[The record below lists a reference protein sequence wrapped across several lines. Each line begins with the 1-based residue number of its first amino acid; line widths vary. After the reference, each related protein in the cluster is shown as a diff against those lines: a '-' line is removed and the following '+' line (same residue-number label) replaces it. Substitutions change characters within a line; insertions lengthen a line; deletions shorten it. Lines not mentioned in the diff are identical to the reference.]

1 MRSPLALVFALSPL
15 LLASCTV
22 SVKTTADLPEP
33 APTEAAGSP
42 VEGAPAPTEGAADSE
57 RKEAEAARK
66 AAVAEREVRHARMEL
81 ELAEL
86 EAALSMQSARA
97 AVESAEVKLMAA
109 RERVERFEGI
119 EVEHLTE
126 QTRMGVDRA
135 EDRLIGEQQ
144 DLQGILDIYAEE
156 QEARSRDEIIRRH
169 RMSVLFAER
178 GLEGARR
185 AHALQVE
192 HELPAR
198 MRELER
204 GVVEA
209 EQGLEAA
216 RGRLRKQE
224 LQNERDLDRKR
235 AALED
240 AEWKQAHPE
249 AAGGDRGGR
258 RGA

>member
-1 MRSPLALVFALSPL
+1 MRCVSALVLPSV

-33 APTEAAGSP
+33 TPAE
-42 VEGAPAPTEGAADSE
+42 VEAPAEEAPPAAESR

-66 AAVAEREVRHARMEL
+66 AAMAEREVRHAHTDL

-86 EAALSMQSARA
+86 EAALSLESARV
-97 AVESAEVKLMAA
+97 AVESAEAKLVAA
-109 RERVERFEGI
+109 RERLERFEAL

-169 RMSVLFAER
+169 RMSVQFAER
-178 GLEGARR
+178 GLESARR

-204 GVVEA
+204 AVAEA
-209 EQGLEAA
+209 EQALVAA
-216 RGRLRKQE
+216 RGRLAKQE
-224 LQNERDLDRKR
+224 LSNKRDLERKR
-235 AALED
+235 DAVED
-240 AEWKQAHPE
+240 AEWKREHPE